1 MTTRPKV
8 ELRGISQRFPGSTRG
23 QNDTLALDAI
33 DLHIHD
39 REIVSLVGPSGC
51 GKSTILNLIAGFV
64 EPTSGE
70 ILIDGSRLDGIKPER
85 LVVFQSATLFP
96 WLSVIDNVTF
106 GPRMRGLPS
115 SEYQPIANQVIADIG
130 LSRFSNHFPY
140 QLSGGMKQRV
150 QIARALVNQPKILL
164 LDEPFGALD
173 AQTRL
178 EMQELLLR
186 IWDQYQCTILFITHD
201 VEEALFLSNR
211 IYMLSPHPGRVQRE
225 INVPFDRPRTLSLFG
240 DSHFSQ
246 LKAEILTNLHS
257 KTAAENNDSG
267 LSASDDDMKQDRGFR
282 WLDKRQRS

>member
-1 MTTRPKV
+1 MTSRPKV
-8 ELRGISQRFPGSTRG
+8 KLRGISQRFPGSARG
-23 QNDTLALDAI
+23 QDYTLAIDAI
-33 DLHIHD
+33 DLHIND

-70 ILIDGSRLDGIKPER
+70 IQIDGRRLDGIKPER

-96 WLSVIDNVTF
+96 WLSVVDNVTF
-106 GPRMRGLPS
+106 GPRMRGQPM
-115 SEYQPIANQVIADIG
+115 SEYQPIAEQVIADIG
-130 LSRFSNHFPY
+130 LTRFSSHFPY

-211 IYMLSPHPGRVQRE
+211 IYMLSPHPGRIQRE

-240 DSHFSQ
+240 DTRFSQ

-257 KTAAENNDSG
+257 KTAVEKRDNG
-267 LSASDDDMKQDRGFR
+267 LSTANEDLKQERGPS
-282 WLDKRQRS
+282 WLARS

>member
-1 MTTRPKV
+1 MTSRPKV
-8 ELRGISQRFPGSTRG
+8 ELRDISQRFPGSARG
-23 QNDTLALDAI
+23 QDYTLAIDAI
-33 DLHIHD
+33 NLHIND

-64 EPTSGE
+64 EPTNGE
-70 ILIDGSRLDGIKPER
+70 ILIDGRRLDGIKPER

-96 WLSVIDNVTF
+96 WLSVVDNVTF
-106 GPRMRGLPS
+106 GPRMRGQS
-115 SEYQPIANQVIADIG
+115 MSEYQPIAEQVIADIG
-130 LSRFSNHFPY
+130 LTRFGSHFPY

-173 AQTRL
+173 AQTRF

-257 KTAAENNDSG
+257 KTAVEKRGNG
-267 LSASDDDMKQDRGFR
+267 LSTANEDLKQERGPP
-282 WLDKRQRS
+282 WLARS

>member
-1 MTTRPKV
+1 MISRPKV
-8 ELRGISQRFPGSTRG
+8 ELRSISQRFPGSARG
-23 QNDTLALDAI
+23 QEDTLAIDAVS
-33 DLHIHD
+33 LHIND

-70 ILIDGSRLDGIKPER
+70 ILIDGSRRGGIKPER

-96 WLSVIDNVTF
+96 WLSVVDNVTF
-106 GPRMRGLPS
+106 GPRMRGQPA
-115 SEYQPIANQVIADIG
+115 SEYASIAEQVIADIG

-186 IWDQYQCTILFITHD
+186 IWEQYQCTILFITHD

-211 IYMLSPHPGRVQRE
+211 IYLLSPHPGRVQRE
-225 INVPFDRPRTLSLFG
+225 IDVPFDRPRTLSLLG
-240 DSHFSQ
+240 DGHFSQ

-257 KTAAENNDSG
+257 KALEKNERTPDRE
-267 LSASDDDMKQDRGFR
+267 LKQERSLRRGF
-282 WLDKRQRS
+282 